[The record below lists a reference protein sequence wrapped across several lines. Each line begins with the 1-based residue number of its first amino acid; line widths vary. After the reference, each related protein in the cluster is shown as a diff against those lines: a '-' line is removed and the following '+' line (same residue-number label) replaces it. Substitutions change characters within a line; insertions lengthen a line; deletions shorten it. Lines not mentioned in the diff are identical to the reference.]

1 MRTLKPI
8 RQTGLKENM
17 SELIAASYAKRTRIK
32 YQRDLKKLREWLNG
46 QKLMDEPCQNM
57 SYISMLL
64 ANPPVTCISVT
75 TTVNAVANVTSAAC
89 RVALISV

>member
-46 QKLMDEPCQNM
+46 QKLMDETLSEYVVHLHAAGKSSSHLHQCYHYGQCSCQCDLG
-57 SYISMLL
+57 S
-64 ANPPVTCISVT
+64 P
-75 TTVNAVANVTSAAC
+75 
-89 RVALISV
+89 